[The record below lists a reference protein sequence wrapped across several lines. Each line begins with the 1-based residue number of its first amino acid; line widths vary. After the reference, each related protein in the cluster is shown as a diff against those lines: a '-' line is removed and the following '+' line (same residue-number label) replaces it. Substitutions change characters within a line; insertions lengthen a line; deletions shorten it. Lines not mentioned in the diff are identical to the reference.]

1 MKWVGKSDIK
11 VWMGEKESYQ
21 GNKEEWMD
29 GVHYVKRLVR
39 LINLCTASTISM
51 FVSKQGTMK
60 QIMVSIFQNITIY
73 TQISF

>member
-39 LINLCTASTISM
+39 LINLCTASTI
-51 FVSKQGTMK
+51 
-60 QIMVSIFQNITIY
+60 
-73 TQISF
+73 

>member
-21 GNKEEWMD
+21 GNMEEWMD

-51 FVSKQGTMK
+51 FRSAVQASLPNNKK
-60 QIMVSIFQNITIY
+60 LTI
-73 TQISF
+73 